1 MLDLWLDADV
11 SQSRDNTL
19 SIESKCGTTLM
30 IGALLPKVVTKVAL
44 KEEAMAEERTN
55 KIEIAL
61 R

>member
-1 MLDLWLDADV
+1 MQMYLNRT
-11 SQSRDNTL
+11 RDNTL

-30 IGALLPKVVTKVAL
+30 IGALLPKVATKVAL

>member
-1 MLDLWLDADV
+1 MV
-11 SQSRDNTL
+11 RCRCISIERQHL

-30 IGALLPKVVTKVAL
+30 IGALLPKVATKVAL

>member
-30 IGALLPKVVTKVAL
+30 IGALLPKVATKVAL